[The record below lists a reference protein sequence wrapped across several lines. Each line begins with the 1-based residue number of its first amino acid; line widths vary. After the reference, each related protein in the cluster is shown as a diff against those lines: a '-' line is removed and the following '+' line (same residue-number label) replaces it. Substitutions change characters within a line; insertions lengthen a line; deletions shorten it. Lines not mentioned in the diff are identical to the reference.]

1 MTESLK
7 SIITNIDRVCEAHP
21 IMTVEEERELC
32 FRLKDDRPML
42 EEKLV
47 LHNIRFMQSVVSR
60 YTDGIILIVKHGASR
75 RKEVLAAV
83 RALRF
88 AKAHLLGTVY
98 NGYTHSG
105 YQYYHRYYNSD
116 TKAESRN

>member
-1 MTESLK
+1 MTESLR

-32 FRLKDDRPML
+32 FRLKDDRPTL

-60 YTDGIILIVKHGASR
+60 YTDRCEGNEDRIMRGMLGLIR
-75 RKEVLAAV
+75 AA
-83 RALRF
+83 RAFDVHNGCRF
-88 AKAHLLGTVY
+88 CTYSKFHI
-98 NGYTHSG
+98 
-105 YQYYHRYYNSD
+105 
-116 TKAESRN
+116 